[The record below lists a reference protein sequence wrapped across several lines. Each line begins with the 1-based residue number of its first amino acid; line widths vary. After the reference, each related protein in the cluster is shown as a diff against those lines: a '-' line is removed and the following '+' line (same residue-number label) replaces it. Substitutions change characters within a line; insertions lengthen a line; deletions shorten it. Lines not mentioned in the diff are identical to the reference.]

1 MEEINTLEIN
11 GKKYGLI
18 DSISDDKEVYNYFS
32 NLEDANDIQI
42 LKDKVINGEE
52 NFVSL
57 DTEDEF
63 NYALTLFF
71 NKHKNDV
78 L

>member
-1 MEEINTLEIN
+1 MEEIDTLEIN
-11 GKKYGLI
+11 GKNYGLI
-18 DSISDDKEVYNYFS
+18 DTISDNKEVYNYFS

-42 LKDKVINGEE
+42 LKDRLVNGEE
-52 NFVSL
+52 SFVSL

-71 NKHKNDV
+71 NKHKNDA

>member
-1 MEEINTLEIN
+1 MEEIDTLEIN
-11 GKKYGLI
+11 GKNYGLI
-18 DSISDDKEVYNYFS
+18 DTISDNKEVYNYFS

-42 LKDKVINGEE
+42 LKDRLVNGEE
-52 NFVSL
+52 SFVSL